1 MKSVFQKSI
10 LAGVR
15 TIDWRGS
22 RQRKEVSIC
31 EVVLASLMT
40 DLMSSMKKKK
50 RNEEWPSGFGLKKT
64 ENKGVIF
71 NH

>member
-50 RNEEWPSGFGLKKT
+50 EK
-64 ENKGVIF
+64 
-71 NH
+71 